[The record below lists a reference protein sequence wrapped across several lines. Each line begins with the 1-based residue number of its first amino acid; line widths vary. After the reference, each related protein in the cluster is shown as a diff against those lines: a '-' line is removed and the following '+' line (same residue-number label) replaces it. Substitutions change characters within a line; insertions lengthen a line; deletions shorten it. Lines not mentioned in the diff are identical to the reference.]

1 MKILNLVLD
10 VLIKLLIAYG
20 LTVVAVTLLDM
31 FVLIPYRLFR
41 GRTKMPVAV
50 ATDIPEKVVLKSLP
64 ANPKVPSPEGD
75 AGFVMIRRFSYGEKM
90 AKRSFNSKMTVKSTR
105 GKKDAE
111 SVIDTFNEKSDL
123 FDFANCIVDHNLT
136 DSLGRKLDF
145 RNEKDVKALSG
156 QVAEEI
162 QTAMD
167 KLNNFEDDDDLG
179 N

>member
-10 VLIKLLIAYG
+10 VLIKLIIAYG
-20 LTVVAVTLLDM
+20 LTVIAITILDM

-50 ATDIPEKVVLKSLP
+50 ATDIPERVELKSLP
-64 ANPKVPSPEGD
+64 ANPAIEGPD
-75 AGFVMIRRFSYGEKM
+75 GEAGFVMIRRLSYGEKM

-111 SVIDTFNEKSDL
+111 SIIDTFNERSDL
-123 FDFANCIVDHNLT
+123 FDFANCITDHNLT
-136 DSLGRKLDF
+136 DKQGRKLDF
-145 RNEKDVKALSG
+145 RNEKDVKALG
-156 QVAEEI
+156 GRVAEEI

-167 KLNNFEDDDDLG
+167 KINNFEDDEELG